1 MKEKLSLI
9 ASNALE
15 EIRRAKSSSELDNIR
30 VKYLGRKGELTGIL
44 KELRNLPVEIRAE
57 TGKLGNEVKS
67 SIEKAIEEKISYL
80 KEIEKH
86 EKFNKDILDISLPGR
101 ALRLGKRHPVTQ
113 TLDEVTS
120 VFLRLGFHIEEGPEA
135 ELDYYNFEALNIPKD
150 HPARDMQDT
159 FYIFDEV
166 LLRTHTSPVQIR
178 TYLKQKPPV
187 QIIAP
192 GKVYR
197 RDADISHLP
206 MFHQVE
212 GFHVDEGITFADL
225 KGTLETFIHKMFGSE
240 VGLRFRPS
248 FFPFTEPSAE
258 VDIACVICKGKGCRI
273 CKNTGWIEILG
284 CGMVDP
290 DVFKRVGYNDE
301 KYTGYAFGMGIERI
315 TMLRYQ
321 IDDIRLFF
329 ENDMKFLTQF

>member
-1 MKEKLSLI
+1 MEKKLSLI
-9 ASNALE
+9 ASKALE
-15 EIRRAKSSSELDNIR
+15 EIQLSKTSSELSSLR
-30 VKYLGRKGELTGIL
+30 VKYVGRKGSLTNIL
-44 KELRNLPVEIRAE
+44 KELKNLPVEKRAE
-57 TGKLGNEVKS
+57 VGKFANEIKN
-67 SIEKAIEEKISYL
+67 SIEKALEGKNRHLKNLETEEKSSKDTIDITL
-80 KEIEKH
+80 PGKEFQIGRKH
-86 EKFNKDILDISLPGR
+86 LITQILDEIVSI
-101 ALRLGKRHPVTQ
+101 
-113 TLDEVTS
+113 
-120 VFLRLGFHIEEGPEA
+120 FLRLGFSIEEGPET

-159 FYIFDEV
+159 FYISDEV

-178 TYLKQKPPV
+178 AYLKSKPPI
-187 QIIAP
+187 QIIAQ

-206 MFHQVE
+206 MFHQIE
-212 GFHVDEGITFADL
+212 GFHVDEGITFSDL
-225 KGTLETFIHKMFGSE
+225 KGTLETFIHSMFGND

-258 VDIACVICKGKGCRI
+258 VDIACVICKGKGCRV
-273 CKNTGWIEILG
+273 CKSSGWVEILG

-290 DVFKRVGYNDE
+290 DVFKRVGYDDE

-315 TMLRYQ
+315 AMLKYQ

-329 ENDMKFLTQF
+329 ENDLRFLNQF